1 MSDQNAFG
9 GKNPHGLYVPMSELE
24 QECLLRLVEA
34 GDLRVHVLEWGL
46 VNQPRARF
54 GDGRLQLAFR
64 MDFVR
69 PEVPQP
75 VYYFDLELKTS
86 SGLLLF
92 KERQS
97 VMYDGKPVSVA
108 AGVYFDLVWDI
119 GIRSIDPKVVKAVL
133 PYARGLTSRL
143 QDKDT
148 GDLTLMGNMKL
159 NSRKK
164 QLLVGVRKAEERNKA
179 DTSTKAV
186 KATKAEQGER

>member
-1 MSDQNAFG
+1 MSDTNAFG
-9 GKNPHGLYVPMSELE
+9 GKNPNGLYVPMSELE
-24 QECLLRLVEA
+24 QECLSRLVEA
-34 GDLRVHVLEWGL
+34 GDLRVHVREWGI
-46 VNQPRARF
+46 VNQPRARY

-64 MDFVR
+64 MNFDR
-69 PEVPQP
+69 PEIPQP

-108 AGVYFDLVWDI
+108 AGVFFDLVWDI

-148 GDLTLMGNMKL
+148 GEMTLTGNMKL
-159 NSRKK
+159 DSRKK
-164 QLLVGVRKAEERNKA
+164 KLLYGVRQAEERNKV
-179 DTSTKAV
+179 DTKAKAV
-186 KATKAEQGER
+186 KATKAEG